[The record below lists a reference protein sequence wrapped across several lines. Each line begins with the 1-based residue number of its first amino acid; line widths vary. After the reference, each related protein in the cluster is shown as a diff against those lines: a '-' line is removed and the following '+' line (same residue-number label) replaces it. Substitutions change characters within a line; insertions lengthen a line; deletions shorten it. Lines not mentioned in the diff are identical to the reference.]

1 MRLFPKG
8 ERSQCL
14 ARILLTFRRATLFP
28 GDKGVIEMRRALSL
42 AIAGLFVLLV
52 SAQAQA
58 QTINFTAALHGGNE
72 VPGVSTGSVGVG
84 TVSVNM
90 ATQVVTYRIDVYNM
104 PVGTT
109 ASHFHVGAPGVN
121 GPVVVNFTVPANI
134 SNDFAISGTASSTDL
149 TPRAPNGINSWEDFI
164 QALML
169 GNVYMNV
176 HSTANPGGEIRGQ
189 VVRVP

>member
-1 MRLFPKG
+1 
-8 ERSQCL
+8 
-14 ARILLTFRRATLFP
+14 
-28 GDKGVIEMRRALSL
+28 MRRLSL

-52 SAQAQA
+52 SSQAQA
-58 QTINFTAALHGGNE
+58 QTVNFTAALHGGNE
-72 VPGVSTGSVGVG
+72 VPGVSTGSVGTG
-84 TVSVNM
+84 TVSVNL

-109 ASHFHVGAPGVN
+109 ASHFHVGAAGVS

-134 SNDFAISGTASSTDL
+134 SNDYAITGTASASDL
-149 TPRAPNGINSWEDFI
+149 TVRAANGINSWEDFI
-164 QALML
+164 QSLLL

>member
-1 MRLFPKG
+1 M
-8 ERSQCL
+8 
-14 ARILLTFRRATLFP
+14 LFP
-28 GDKGVIEMRRALSL
+28 GDKGVIAMRRALSL

-72 VPGVSTGSVGVG
+72 VPGVSTGAVGVG

-90 ATQVVTYRIDVYNM
+90 ATQAVTYRIDVYNM

-109 ASHFHVGAPGVN
+109 ASHFHAAAAGVN
-121 GPVVVNFTVPANI
+121 GPVVVNFTVSAGI
-134 SNDFAISGTASSTDL
+134 SNDFAISGTASATDL
-149 TPRAPNGINSWEDFI
+149 RPAAAQGINSWEDFI
-164 QALML
+164 QALLL
-169 GNVYMNV
+169 GNIYMNV
-176 HSTANPGGEIRGQ
+176 HSTNNPGGEIRGQ

>member
-1 MRLFPKG
+1 
-8 ERSQCL
+8 
-14 ARILLTFRRATLFP
+14 
-28 GDKGVIEMRRALSL
+28 MRRALSL

-58 QTINFTAALHGGNE
+58 QTINFTAALSGGNE
-72 VPGVSTGSVGVG
+72 VPGVVTGSVGTG
-84 TVSVNM
+84 TVSINL

-109 ASHFHVGAPGVN
+109 ASHFHVGAPGVA
-121 GPVVVNFTVPANI
+121 GPVVVNFTVIPNI
-134 SNDFAISGTASSTDL
+134 SNDFAISGTASATDL
-149 TPRAPNGINSWEDFI
+149 TVRAAQGINAWEDFV
-164 QALML
+164 QALLL
-169 GNVYMNV
+169 GNIYMNV

>member
-1 MRLFPKG
+1 
-8 ERSQCL
+8 
-14 ARILLTFRRATLFP
+14 
-28 GDKGVIEMRRALSL
+28 MRRVLTV

-52 SAQAQA
+52 SSQAQA
-58 QTINFTAALHGGNE
+58 QTLNFTAALSGGNE

-84 TVSVNM
+84 TVSVNL

-109 ASHFHVGAPGVN
+109 AAHFHVGAAGVA
-121 GPVVVNFTVPANI
+121 GPVVVNFTVVTNI
-134 SNDFAISGTASSTDL
+134 SNDYAISGTASATDL
-149 TPRAPNGINSWEDFI
+149 TVRPANGINSWEDFI
-164 QALML
+164 QALQL

-189 VVRVP
+189 VVRVQ